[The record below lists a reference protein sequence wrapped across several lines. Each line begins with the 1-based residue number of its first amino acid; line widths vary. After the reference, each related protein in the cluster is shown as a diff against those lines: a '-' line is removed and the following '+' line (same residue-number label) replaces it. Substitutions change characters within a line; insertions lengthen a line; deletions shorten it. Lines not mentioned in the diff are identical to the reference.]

1 MKLRVTQD
9 HIDDGKPDHVC
20 ECPIALAL
28 KETLKERGI
37 RAIHLAVE
45 DNYVRLWVP
54 GEGFSRLHRAELPEE
69 AKTFI
74 QKFDY
79 AFPDGSPGVDPLEF
93 ELTFDP
99 YGHTNPLSALSP

>member
-1 MKLRVTQD
+1 MKLRITQD

-79 AFPDGSPGVDPLEF
+79 PFPDGSPGVDPLEF

-99 YGHTNPLSALSP
+99 YGHTSPLSTL